1 MIEELIETLVKEP
14 TEENKEK
21 YIGFVNSMKYSL
33 LQDAYAFPP
42 KSQEYFDKRRE
53 AFAYQGKCAKMLLNS
68 WVATYGSTENCP
80 MKYMDTLNIPFQEIK
95 VPK

>member
-1 MIEELIETLVKEP
+1 M
-14 TEENKEK
+14 
-21 YIGFVNSMKYSL
+21 L
-33 LQDAYAFPP
+33 LFKMHIHFLP

-80 MKYMDTLNIPFQEIK
+80 ISHFQIWK
-95 VPK
+95 RKLPTKSLYDN